1 MNVIQTI
8 YRLNYLERE
17 SAMKILRDV
26 LHPQIMGYE
35 IPIKQQPIRRPHSTT
50 RKLGRTRT
58 PHQRIPCEICEKEMI
73 KRHVWSLNQ

>member
-1 MNVIQTI
+1 
-8 YRLNYLERE
+8 
-17 SAMKILRDV
+17 
-26 LHPQIMGYE
+26 MGYD